1 MFKRIREFLARR
13 RRMREFVAAGREH
26 HGIQAYQPDWVDT
39 MPLELPKRRVRAGVN
54 VNPPPL
60 HAKPPAPPSPP
71 PVRREQ
77 PMSLVPADS
86 PDSFDTMS
94 ALMMANI
101 AARQRDESLRSVD
114 SDQPWPRSVGGGDFG
129 GAGASGSWEAAEPSR
144 SEVSTD
150 SSNRDSCSSSSSS
163 SD

>member
-26 HGIQAYQPDWVDT
+26 HAIQAYQPDWVDT
-39 MPLELPKRRVRAGVN
+39 MPLELPKRRVRAGTN

-60 HAKPPAPPSPP
+60 YAKPPAPPSPP

-77 PMSLVPADS
+77 PMSLVPCDP

-101 AARQRDESLRSVD
+101 AARQRDERLPIVEP
-114 SDQPWPRSVGGGDFG
+114 DQPWPRSGGCDFG

>member
-1 MFKRIREFLARR
+1 MFKRIREFLLRR

-26 HGIQAYQPDWVDT
+26 QGIHAYQPEWVDT
-39 MPLELPKRRVRAGVN
+39 MPLELSKRRARTGTN
-54 VNPPPL
+54 VNPPPNY
-60 HAKPPAPPSPP
+60 AKPPAPPSPP
-71 PVRREQ
+71 PSRREQ

-101 AARQRDESLRSVD
+101 AARQRDDRLPIIEP
-114 SDQPWPRSVGGGDFG
+114 DQPWPRSGGGGDFG

-144 SEVSTD
+144 SESSSD
-150 SSNRDSCSSSSSS
+150 SSSSGSGSSSSS

>member
-26 HGIQAYQPDWVDT
+26 QGIQAYQPDWVPT
-39 MPLELPKRRVRAGVN
+39 MPLDLSNRRAGAGTN
-54 VNPPPL
+54 VNPPPTY
-60 HAKPPAPPSPP
+60 ARPPAAPSPP
-71 PVRREQ
+71 PARREQ
-77 PMSLVPADS
+77 PMSLVPGDS

-114 SDQPWPRSVGGGDFG
+114 SDEPWPRSVGGGDFG

-144 SEVSTD
+144 SESSSD
-150 SSNRDSCSSSSSS
+150 SSSSDSGSSSSS